1 MMRTRAGLHAHGARR
16 ERRHQLM
23 QPGTLHAR
31 AYQHRLAVLVD
42 SVERKNVLGEIDSH
56 EQNSHGLPLP
66 SELMRLR
73 TSHRGTSLPLAASR
87 LARDGEVPSI
97 R

>member
-1 MMRTRAGLHAHGARR
+1 MPMVHGGSAATSSMQLGAR
-16 ERRHQLM
+16 
-23 QPGTLHAR
+23 HAR
-31 AYQHRLAVLVD
+31 AHQHGLAVLVD
-42 SVERKNVLGEIDSH
+42 PVDRENVLGEIDAD

-73 TSHRGTSLPLAASR
+73 HFPSWHFVAGRRYTR
-87 LARDGEVPSI
+87 LARDGEVPFI

>member
-1 MMRTRAGLHAHGARR
+1 MMRARARLHANGARR
-16 ERRHQLM
+16 QRGYQLM

-31 AYQHRLAVLVD
+31 AHQHRLAVLVD
-42 SVERKNVLGEIDSH
+42 SVDRKNVLGEIDPD

-73 TSHRGTSLPLAASR
+73 TSHRGTLLPVSALR
-87 LARDGEVPSI
+87 IARDGEVPSI

>member
-1 MMRTRAGLHAHGARR
+1 
-16 ERRHQLM
+16 
-23 QPGTLHAR
+23 
-31 AYQHRLAVLVD
+31 VLID
-42 SVERKNVLGEIDSH
+42 SVDRKNVLGEINSN

-73 TSHRGTSLPLAASR
+73 TSHRGTSLPVAAQR

-97 R
+97 P

>member
-1 MMRTRAGLHAHGARR
+1 MMRSRAGLHANGARR
-16 ERRHQLM
+16 QRGHQLM

-31 AYQHRLAVLVD
+31 AHQYCLAVLVD
-42 SVERKNVLGEIDSH
+42 SVDRKNVLGEVDPN

-66 SELMRLR
+66 SELMRVR
-73 TSHRGTSLPLAASR
+73 TSHRGTSLPVAATR
-87 LARDGEVPSI
+87 LVRDGEVPSI

>member
-1 MMRTRAGLHAHGARR
+1 MPIVHGGSAATSSM
-16 ERRHQLM
+16 QL
-23 QPGTLHAR
+23 GTLHAR
-31 AYQHRLAVLVD
+31 ANQHRLAVRVD
-42 SVERKNVLGEIDSH
+42 SMDSENVLGEIDPN

-66 SELMRLR
+66 SEWMRVR
-73 TSHRGTSLPLAASR
+73 TSHRGTQMPIAAPR